1 MTSSTGIEIEEK
13 PVPRAVGGRRG
24 DEGTEAEGMR
34 ASGAEVGAVVDN
46 VAVEARAGTGEGGG
60 ESKGER
66 GETEA
71 KAWNRDGGGSENGGD
86 HVHQDGRRRR
96 GRVCGGR

>member
-1 MTSSTGIEIEEK
+1 MTSSAGIEIEERT
-13 PVPRAVGGRRG
+13 VPRAVGGRRG

-34 ASGAEVGAVVDN
+34 ASGAEVGAVVDH
-46 VAVEARAGTGEGGG
+46 VAVEARAGTWESGG

-71 KAWNRDGGGSENGGD
+71 KARNRDGGGSENGVD
-86 HVHQDGRRRR
+86 HVHQEGSRRR